1 MPAITVMSTDALS
14 LLRLMTWLSPAF
26 PVGAF
31 SYSHGLEQAVDDR
44 IVVTRHDLSEWI
56 ADLIRRGS
64 WWNDAVLLAEAWRA
78 TALGDM
84 GRLRDVAQLGEAMA
98 VSAERHLETMDQGR
112 SFLKAARA
120 WHDMPGDDLEMPYPV
135 AVGVVAARMGVG
147 IDGTCTGYL
156 QACAGNLISAGLR
169 LIPLGQT
176 KGTLIMTALEK
187 TIVAVAGKAAGSSLS
202 DLGSSTFV
210 ADIASMRHETMNVRL
225 FRS

>member
-1 MPAITVMSTDALS
+1 MPVITVMSTDALS

-31 SYSHGLEQAVDDR
+31 SYSHGLEQAVQDR
-44 IVVTRHDLSEWI
+44 IVVTRHDLAEWI
-56 ADLIRRGS
+56 ADLIGQGS

-78 TALGDM
+78 AVSGDI
-84 GRLRDVAQLGEAMA
+84 GRLCDVAELGEAMA

-112 SFLKAARA
+112 SFAKAARA
-120 WHDMPGDDLEMPYPV
+120 WHDVPGDDLEMPYPV
-135 AVGVVAARMGVG
+135 AVGAVAARMGVG
-147 IDGTCTGYL
+147 IDGVCTAYL

-176 KGTLIMTALEK
+176 EGTLIMADLEN
-187 TIVAVAGKAAGSSLS
+187 TIVAPAGKAARSSLS
-202 DLGSSTFV
+202 DLGSSTFA
-210 ADIASMRHETMNVRL
+210 ADIAAMHHETMNVRL

>member
-1 MPAITVMSTDALS
+1 MSTDALS

-31 SYSHGLEQAVDDR
+31 SYSHGLEQAVHDH
-44 IVVTRHDLSEWI
+44 IVVTRHDLAGWI
-56 ADLIRRGS
+56 ADLIKRGS

-78 TALGDM
+78 SARGDI
-84 GRLRDVAQLGEAMA
+84 GRLRDAAELGEAMA

-112 SFLKAARA
+112 SFVKAARA
-120 WHDMPGDDLEMPYPV
+120 WDEAPGQDLEMPYPV
-135 AVGVVAARMGVG
+135 AVGAVAARANVAIEGA
-147 IDGTCTGYL
+147 CTGYL

-176 KGTLIMTALEK
+176 EGTLIMAALENI
-187 TIVAVAGKAAGSSLS
+187 IVATADKAARSSLS
-202 DLGSSTFV
+202 DLGSSTFAV
-210 ADIASMRHETMNVRL
+210 DIASMRHETMNVRL